1 MGNPILKIS
10 NLSFGYGK
18 DDIFKNI
25 NLEINRGD
33 FVALIGPNGAGKST
47 LIKLILNQ
55 LKARSGN
62 IDLYLDDENSYK
74 LVGYVPQLGIGSS
87 YNFPITVREL
97 VSLPIYKNKRG
108 FKKFKEN
115 LNVKVSNALAQVN
128 MEDYEDYLYSQL
140 SGGQRQRVLI
150 SKALVSN
157 PEFLILDEPTNG
169 IDYETRLSLFNLLS
183 HINKVHNITIL
194 MITHELSNIEDH
206 INKLYKL
213 NDGKLERC
221 K

>member
-55 LKARSGN
+55 LKARSGS

-115 LNVKVSNALAQVN
+115 LNTKVSNALAQVN
-128 MEDYEDYLYSQL
+128 MEDYGDYLYSQL

-213 NDGKLERC
+213 NDEKLERC